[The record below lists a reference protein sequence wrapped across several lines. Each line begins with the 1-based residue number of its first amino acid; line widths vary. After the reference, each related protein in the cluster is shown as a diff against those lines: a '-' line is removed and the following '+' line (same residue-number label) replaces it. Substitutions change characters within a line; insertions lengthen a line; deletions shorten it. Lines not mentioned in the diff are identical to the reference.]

1 MYGVDCCFQSEK
13 VKEKIRE
20 TNLVKYGFSNAN
32 QSPEIKEKNL
42 INRNKSVERNG
53 TAPISKE

>member
-1 MYGVDCCFQSEK
+1 MELIVVSK
-13 VKEKIRE
+13 VRKLKKKIRE

-42 INRNKSVERNG
+42 ITRNKRVERTG

>member
-1 MYGVDCCFQSEK
+1 
-13 VKEKIRE
+13 
-20 TNLVKYGFSNAN
+20 LVKYGFSNAN

-42 INRNKSVERNG
+42 INRNKSVEKNG